1 MTCVL
6 IAILSPYN
14 YYEKLNY
21 YHSNYYYYH
30 YHHWI
35 ITALPGDVCPDR
47 YFITKQLFESAYTY
61 MIILFLSW
69 QFLIGWIAQ
78 KCFLRLEL
86 GKWGQEIGKE
96 REVRIRIKEEL
107 WESCDSNW
115 EPLKKTKGITTNYSY
130 ECQSKKELRKRR
142 EMGKKIW
149 GEGIWRVGSRE
160 IDSQPWIRADSRF

>member
-1 MTCVL
+1 MISLPHKLAGTESCQPLASRVTDRGQVRSSRFQSHFKKKFGELKKAAGMARLPIPILSKRPSGWRVSGKLLQLHQVTCVL

-47 YFITKQLFESAYTY
+47 YFITKQLLCIYIY

-69 QFLIGWIAQ
+69 QFLIG
-78 KCFLRLEL
+78 
-86 GKWGQEIGKE
+86 
-96 REVRIRIKEEL
+96 
-107 WESCDSNW
+107 
-115 EPLKKTKGITTNYSY
+115 
-130 ECQSKKELRKRR
+130 
-142 EMGKKIW
+142 
-149 GEGIWRVGSRE
+149 
-160 IDSQPWIRADSRF
+160 